1 MERKKGAKVYNMTSY
16 VDKKEC
22 EVHMHLY
29 VCIHIKYLWEDTQE
43 IGNDGCLY
51 VGVFESGGEN

>member
-1 MERKKGAKVYNMTSY
+1 MPSY

-22 EVHMHLY
+22 EVYMHLY

-43 IGNDGCLY
+43 IGNDGCLC